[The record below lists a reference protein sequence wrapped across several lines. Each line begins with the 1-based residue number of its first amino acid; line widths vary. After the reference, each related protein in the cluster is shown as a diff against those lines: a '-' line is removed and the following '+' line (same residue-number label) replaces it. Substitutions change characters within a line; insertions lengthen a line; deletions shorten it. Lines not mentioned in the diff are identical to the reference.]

1 MGVIGS
7 GAKWTFL
14 VGTWLST
21 TLRGGSVGGRGDS
34 VGNGSE
40 VGEGEVG
47 TGESGVHRPVSN
59 AVSCWRAE
67 TWLSVSGAKG
77 EPCEGW

>member
-1 MGVIGS
+1 
-7 GAKWTFL
+7 
-14 VGTWLST
+14 
-21 TLRGGSVGGRGDS
+21 